1 MPITT
6 PPTIPI
12 PRKRGEE
19 ALRKSSKKKESLRKK
34 KPKKEGFRLIYV
46 KIKTEGNRT
55 VGEAAKELEI
65 KFKEFSPA
73 KLIEP
78 DETNLLL
85 AVEKFL
91 KNNPPRIYVVE
102 LTDGIS
108 RWFYIFPSV
117 EKVKF
122 EKKDFYRVF
131 VIKKKEAI
139 EEILKRIASGEF
151 SKKFRLSSLTVLQIL
166 IGFAPFVIIA
176 GDTKSLK
183 DLFNYLIW
191 AGALIS
197 AIQGIKR
204 GYKEKSRE
212 E

>member
-12 PRKRGEE
+12 PRKRWEK
-19 ALRKSSKKKESLRKK
+19 ALRESSKKK

-46 KIKTEGNRT
+46 KIKTKGNRT

-73 KLIEP
+73 RLIEP
-78 DETNLLL
+78 DEINLLL

-122 EKKDFYRVF
+122 EKKNFYRVF

-151 SKKFRLSSLTVLQIL
+151 SKKFRLSFLTVLQIL

-204 GYKEKSRE
+204 GYKEKSQE

>member
-1 MPITT
+1 MLITT

-12 PRKRGEE
+12 PRKRWENVLKGST
-19 ALRKSSKKKESLRKK
+19 KKK
-34 KPKKEGFRLIYV
+34 KPKKEEFRLVYV
-46 KIKTEGNRT
+46 RIGTKDGKT

-73 KLIEP
+73 RLIEP

-122 EKKDFYRVF
+122 EKKNFYRVF

-139 EEILKRIASGEF
+139 EELLKRIASGEF
-151 SKKFRLSSLTVLQIL
+151 SKKFRLSFLTVLQIL
-166 IGFAPFVIIA
+166 IGFAPFVITYIA